1 MIVFPTTLKE
11 DILALVSL
19 RSRQEAID
27 LIDSEGPNLFSSEEP
42 ESDTLR
48 ELLISLLQAK
58 RYEEFLSRY
67 SNQDIQNKILRLLH
81 KHESSP
87 PWQDLSRL
95 WTEYSKPEAS
105 HKQDHSLFASSDEIR
120 AELSSLEQRIY
131 GPD

>member
-1 MIVFPTTLKE
+1 MIVSSTTLKE

-19 RSRQEAID
+19 RSRQEAIN

-42 ESDTLR
+42 ESETLR
-48 ELLISLLQAK
+48 ELLISLLQGK

-67 SNQDIQNKILRLLH
+67 PNQDVQNKILRLLH
-81 KHESSP
+81 KHESLP

-105 HKQDHSLFASSDEIR
+105 HKQDHEIR